1 VSILGPT
8 DTVAQ
13 FNKIEFGVQLPEWI
27 NQSVDAFLN
36 KGKGVNPFDP
46 EQISIEAL
54 FYPVDLPKSKPTI
67 VFGFYYKDYQSI
79 KTDQN
84 FEYWEEIPTE
94 WNWRIRFA
102 PDLTGKWSV
111 QVKVITRKETYESAP
126 LTFKCSNS
134 PNPGYLEVDPDHKR
148 FLRFSD
154 SEAPFFAIGMNIAFP
169 WYPKGCYGSDPVEFE
184 KHRNNIDKLGQ
195 TSANF
200 IRLVLGP
207 KTYNF
212 EWEELNNYDAPFV
225 LKNNFPEKI
234 NKVGRLALAW
244 ELDKTIETL
253 EKNDLYYLLCFEFH
267 FPFMDF
273 NPYFPGDPYVW
284 PNNPYKDIAGIS
296 DVVDFFT
303 EEGARNIY
311 KNKLRYFFARWGYS
325 SHLAAFE
332 FYNEMQFFGGKKI
345 SGNNYYPYFEEDDF
359 IKKLETWHVEMINY
373 LKQELKVR
381 QLLTSSYNTSP
392 REIDHLNDHLDV
404 ISMHRYGN
412 KQSLNVINRHIETSG
427 YMGRWE
433 KPFIIGECGLYD
445 DAIHLYKCMPDP
457 FINDMWATS
466 MMGGFG
472 TGLNWWWSDILEND
486 LELNFNILASFM
498 DAVDL
503 QNNNYIIKLA
513 GFDEIENPT
522 IEYLALADEKGGSMM
537 GWVHNYQFYWNN
549 LYQFYD
555 SCLTANNLNPIFDDP
570 TKPDKLKCQNLRI
583 ENTNLVPGKYTI
595 RWFNTQTGEWDT
607 PCKKVVCKS
616 NGSVTL
622 KIPVLG
628 DDPADQKQPS
638 NYAFILE
645 HIKTE

>member
-1 VSILGPT
+1 
-8 DTVAQ
+8 
-13 FNKIEFGVQLPEWI
+13 
-27 NQSVDAFLN
+27 
-36 KGKGVNPFDP
+36 
-46 EQISIEAL
+46 
-54 FYPVDLPKSKPTI
+54 
-67 VFGFYYKDYQSI
+67 
-79 KTDQN
+79 
-84 FEYWEEIPTE
+84 
-94 WNWRIRFA
+94 
-102 PDLTGKWSV
+102 
-111 QVKVITRKETYESAP
+111 
-126 LTFKCSNS
+126 
-134 PNPGYLEVDPDHKR
+134 
-148 FLRFSD
+148 
-154 SEAPFFAIGMNIAFP
+154 
-169 WYPKGCYGSDPVEFE
+169 
-184 KHRNNIDKLGQ
+184 
-195 TSANF
+195 
-200 IRLVLGP
+200 
-207 KTYNF
+207 
-212 EWEELNNYDAPFV
+212 
-225 LKNNFPEKI
+225 
-234 NKVGRLALAW
+234 
-244 ELDKTIETL
+244 
-253 EKNDLYYLLCFEFH
+253 
-267 FPFMDF
+267 
-273 NPYFPGDPYVW
+273 
-284 PNNPYKDIAGIS
+284 
-296 DVVDFFT
+296 
-303 EEGARNIY
+303 
-311 KNKLRYFFARWGYS
+311 
-325 SHLAAFE
+325 
-332 FYNEMQFFGGKKI
+332 
-345 SGNNYYPYFEEDDF
+345 
-359 IKKLETWHVEMINY
+359 
-373 LKQELKVR
+373 
-381 QLLTSSYNTSP
+381 
-392 REIDHLNDHLDV
+392 
-404 ISMHRYGN
+404 
-412 KQSLNVINRHIETSG
+412 
-427 YMGRWE
+427 
-433 KPFIIGECGLYD
+433 
-445 DAIHLYKCMPDP
+445 MPDP